1 MRKDELSGKYIF
13 FKRIRHLLEA
23 GHVHEQQNS
32 INVFINNELII
43 LVRAMK
49 TKNKKNMFMKCLLG

>member
-32 INVFINNELII
+32 INVFINNKLII

-49 TKNKKNMFMKCLLG
+49 NKKIQ